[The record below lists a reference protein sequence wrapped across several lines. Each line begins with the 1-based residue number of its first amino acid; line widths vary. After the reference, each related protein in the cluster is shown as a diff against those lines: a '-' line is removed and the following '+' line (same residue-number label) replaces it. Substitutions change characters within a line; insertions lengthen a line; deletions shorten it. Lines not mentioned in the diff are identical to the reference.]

1 MKKYLLFFT
10 IISLILS
17 ATSVFAGVTGKL
29 AGTVTDANTKETLIG
44 ANVVILAKW
53 VNGEEQPLNFVYG
66 ASTDLNGEY
75 FILNI
80 LPGVYSVKVSYV
92 GYQAEKVTKVVID
105 VDRTTVIDFEIKEQQ
120 IQTDEVTVV
129 AYSPRKVEPDV
140 IATKQVYDMADVQ
153 SIAYYSYL
161 SGDNQYAK
169 NANDLLKIWFINPK
183 TKMNPNLKYSQLIRN
198 RDRKRGVGIIDGR
211 RLAVL
216 TEGIS
221 LLNEMGKLDT
231 SVFTG
236 IKNWY
241 SDYLEWLTQSY
252 YGIDEKNRG
261 NNHGTWWSF
270 QVAIIS
276 SFVQN
281 NAEIEML
288 NTHTKHFL
296 LDNQID
302 EDGHQPMEEARTK
315 SLSYCSFNLTAHS
328 LLSTVLAKHNIDNWN
343 YVNKNETTIIGAM
356 DYLIPF
362 IEHPN
367 NWSHK
372 QISTFN
378 NSDALFLGLA
388 GLQLNNREYLRLYN
402 KLSKNYLGRIN
413 KPTYDP
419 IQIIINVVVKTK
431 LEENEK

>member
-1 MKKYLLFFT
+1 MNKLIQILIFN
-10 IISLILS
+10 ISFVGIY
-17 ATSVFAGVTGKL
+17 FA
-29 AGTVTDANTKETLIG
+29 
-44 ANVVILAKW
+44 
-53 VNGEEQPLNFVYG
+53 QPLNLFDFSSLERVKTEYKSNNSFNNEIDALKKLSKVAVEEAPFTITKYTAPSVDG
-66 ASTDLNGEY
+66 ASTNDYYSDSPYWWPVEDDPTAPYFRKDGER
-75 FILNI
+75 N
-80 LPGVYSVKVSYV
+80 P
-92 GYQAEKVTKVVID
+92 
-105 VDRTTVIDFEIKEQQ
+105 DRFMDHKEELAKFYKG
-120 IQTDEVTVV
+120 I
-129 AYSPRKVEPDV
+129 
-140 IATKQVYDMADVQ
+140 M